1 MPSLSQPPQRTTSGP
16 TIADRP
22 STDARRRATSGDG
35 RGNAYGLERLRGEAG
50 AGTAASGVA
59 EATDGPTQ
67 APSIGP
73 RSNAGTPA
81 TPHGDQSLSLSLKAG
96 KVFGVGDRGPAVTE
110 LQRLLGLSAGGQSG
124 VYGPTTEAAVK
135 EFQSAHSIEANGRV
149 GPTTFKAL
157 TAPKAVDAKKSAPII
172 DQYRMNNQYN
182 GGFCGIATL
191 LSTLEAMGAK
201 PNVDIRNEAQLERF
215 SRGIYTPGQ
224 GSSGA
229 AMAEK
234 MRSFG
239 RQNATFTTSGSFDQ
253 LMKNLVKGEPVPVG
267 FVSMGG
273 TVVAAPKASVRYG
286 SAAAVGRTHFHKF
299 GASGHWATVVGF
311 EGDPKSPT
319 HLLVNDSDTGARLRM
334 TRAEFE
340 RHSDARTGIWM
351 IPH

>member
-1 MPSLSQPPQRTTSGP
+1 MAG
-16 TIADRP
+16 
-22 STDARRRATSGDG
+22 RAAG
-35 RGNAYGLERLRGEAG
+35 RGNAFMVDQLRATEGG
-50 AGTAASGVA
+50 AA
-59 EATDGPTQ
+59 EAPGGATVANGPTQ
-67 APSIGP
+67 APSTSG
-73 RSNAGTPA
+73 A
-81 TPHGDQSLSLSLKAG
+81 TPGLAPAVKAG
-96 KVFGVGDRGPAVTE
+96 KIFGLGDRGPAVTE
-110 LQRLLGLSAGGQSG
+110 LQRLLGLGSGGQTG
-124 VYGPTTEAAVK
+124 LYGPTTEAAVR
-135 EFQSAHSIEANGRV
+135 EFQAAHQIEANGKV
-149 GPTTFKAL
+149 GPTTWKAL
-157 TAPKAVDAKKSAPII
+157 SAPKPKAAPGDVPII
-172 DQYRMNNQYN
+172 DQYRMNHEYN

-273 TVVAAPKASVRYG
+273 TVVAAPQASVRYG

-340 RHSDARTGIWM
+340 RHADARSGIWM